1 VVSGSKA
8 DSREVSKGYSRRAI
22 ARAAMVTGLLT
33 LSVGP
38 SNATPAPA
46 PRLQASAPAPRPLPP
61 EVVRARA
68 VLDARLASLG
78 RAFGGQVGLAVR
90 DVQTGWTSAYNGSAP
105 MPQQSVSKFWVALTA
120 LEKVDRRELDLNKQ
134 VVITRS
140 DLTLF
145 HQPIAQ
151 FVRGDGYKTTLS
163 DLMFRALTQS
173 DNTANDA
180 VLRSAGG
187 PDAVRSFLARHNIQG
202 VRFGPG
208 ERLLQS
214 QTAGLSWRQEYAIGR
229 AFEAAR
235 SALPMKLRQAALERY
250 LADPMDGATAIGL
263 VDGLTKLKR
272 GQLLSPASTQRLL
285 QIMSNTKTGP
295 QRLKGGLEPGWTC
308 AHKTGTG
315 QNLGGTTAGFND
327 VGIITS
333 PDGQS
338 YAVAVMIGRTSRG
351 IPERWKLMNETVRAI
366 IDYHRNVQT
375 A

>member
-1 VVSGSKA
+1 
-8 DSREVSKGYSRRAI
+8 
-22 ARAAMVTGLLT
+22 
-33 LSVGP
+33 
-38 SNATPAPA
+38 
-46 PRLQASAPAPRPLPP
+46 
-61 EVVRARA
+61 VVRARA
-68 VLDARLASLG
+68 ILDARLASLG
-78 RAFGGQVGLAVR
+78 RTFGGHVGLAVR

-120 LEKVDRRELDLNKQ
+120 LEKVDRRELDLTRQ
-134 VVITRS
+134 IVITRS

-151 FVRGDGYKTTLS
+151 FVKGDGYKTTLS
-163 DLMFRALTQS
+163 DLLFRALTQS

-187 PDAVRSFLARHNIQG
+187 PDAVRNFLARHNIQG

-214 QTAGLSWRQEYAIGR
+214 HTAGLSWRQEYAIGR

-235 SALPMKLRQAALERY
+235 SALPLKTRQAALERY
-250 LADPMDGATAIGL
+250 LADPIDGATAIGL

-272 GQLLSPASTQRLL
+272 GQLLSPASTHRLL

-315 QNLGGTTAGFND
+315 QNLAGTTAGFND

-338 YAVAVMIGRTSRG
+338 YAVAVMIGRTSKG

-366 IDYHRNVQT
+366 IDYHRNVQMV
-375 A
+375 

>member
-1 VVSGSKA
+1 VGSGGTA
-8 DSREVSKGYSRRAI
+8 DSKTFSKGYSHRAV
-22 ARAAMVTGLLT
+22 ARAALVASLLT
-33 LSVGP
+33 LTVGP
-38 SNATPAPA
+38 SNAAPVGA
-46 PRLQASAPAPRPLPP
+46 PRLQTANPAPRPLPP

-68 VLDARLASLG
+68 ILDARLASLG
-78 RAFGGQVGLAVR
+78 RTFGGRVGLAVR
-90 DVQTGWTSAYNGSAP
+90 DVQTGWTSSYNGTAP

-120 LEKVDRRELDLNKQ
+120 MEKVDRRELDLNKQ
-134 VVITRS
+134 ITITRS

-145 HQPIAQ
+145 NQPIAQ
-151 FVRGDGYKTTLS
+151 FVKGNGYKTTLS
-163 DLMFRALTQS
+163 DLLFRALTQS

-187 PDAVRSFLARHNIQG
+187 PDAVRAFLARHNIQG

-235 SALPMKLRQAALERY
+235 SALPMKTRQAALERY

-272 GQLLSPASTQRLL
+272 GQLLSQASTQRVL
-285 QIMSNTKTGP
+285 QIMSNTRTGP

-338 YAVAVMIGRTSRG
+338 YAVAVMIGRTTKT
-351 IPERWKLMNETVRAI
+351 IPERWKLMNETVRAV
-366 IDYHRNVQT
+366 IDYHRNIQS